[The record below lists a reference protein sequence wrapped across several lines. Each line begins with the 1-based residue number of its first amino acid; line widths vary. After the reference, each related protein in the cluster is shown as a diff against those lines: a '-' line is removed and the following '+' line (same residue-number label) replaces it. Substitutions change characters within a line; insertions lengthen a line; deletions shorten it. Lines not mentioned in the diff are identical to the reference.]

1 MRKMTAIMN
10 LAAAAALAGIL
21 LTGCSTEADE
31 TTAATTAAEAETTT
45 AAVGESAVTTNQ
57 MAGYIKEDL
66 EAEGAEVFV
75 IDTANDFA
83 ELASRIEDVVSS
95 GTDGI
100 VLVSADPNQVAN
112 QLQDAFDADIPVFGC
127 DSGFIDGMQ
136 INATSDNYQMGE
148 LIVRYLFDDLMG
160 GKGTVIA
167 LTHRPHP
174 GVVKRCEAFDDIIK
188 EYPDIKLI
196 TEQHVPAEQPIN
208 DAQDIVANLLTA
220 NPEKDSIT
228 AVFAAWDEPA
238 IGATKALQ
246 EAGRDEV
253 IVTGVDGNEQAI
265 EMINADTM
273 LVVVDVNNPSL
284 TECEEL
290 ISYAKT
296 VVVFDHHRQTKDVIA
311 NATLSYVEP
320 FASSACEMIAEMLQ
334 YMDEKIKLRPSEADA
349 MYAGILIDTDN
360 FLTKTGVRT
369 FEAAAYL
376 RRSGADVMRV
386 RKMFR
391 SDIDSYRQKA
401 DGVRNAEMVLGMF
414 AVSVFEPKEGPESPI
429 VLTAKVANE
438 MLNIAGVRAS
448 FVIAQLGDDVKI
460 SARSIDDVNVQII
473 MERMGGGG
481 HANIAAAQFTNTTKE
496 EVKEQLVNLL
506 EEMYK
511 EGDI

>member
-1 MRKMTAIMN
+1 MRKIKTIMS

-31 TTAATTAAEAETTT
+31 KTTTAAETTT
-45 AAVGESAVTTNQ
+45 AAATEAASGTETEAEKTEGGALAGKKISVMTPYLTSVTTNQ

-220 NPEKDSIT
+220 NPDKDSIT

-238 IGATKALQ
+238 IGAAKALQ

-253 IVTGVDGNEQAI
+253 IVTGVDGNEQAV
-265 EMINADTM
+265 EMIKDGTNLKATVKQNFEGMADI
-273 LVVVDVNNPSL
+273 V
-284 TECEEL
+284 CEQMDKYFAGEEIEKGEMYAPAEL
-290 ISYAKT
+290 IT
-296 VVVFDHHRQTKDVIA
+296 QE
-311 NATLSYVEP
+311 NA
-320 FASSACEMIAEMLQ
+320 Q
-334 YMDEKIKLRPSEADA
+334 
-349 MYAGILIDTDN
+349 
-360 FLTKTGVRT
+360 
-369 FEAAAYL
+369 
-376 RRSGADVMRV
+376 
-386 RKMFR
+386 
-391 SDIDSYRQKA
+391 
-401 DGVRNAEMVLGMF
+401 
-414 AVSVFEPKEGPESPI
+414 
-429 VLTAKVANE
+429 
-438 MLNIAGVRAS
+438 
-448 FVIAQLGDDVKI
+448 
-460 SARSIDDVNVQII
+460 
-473 MERMGGGG
+473 
-481 HANIAAAQFTNTTKE
+481 
-496 EVKEQLVNLL
+496 
-506 EEMYK
+506 
-511 EGDI
+511 

>member
-1 MRKMTAIMN
+1 MRKMKTIMS
-10 LAAAAALAGIL
+10 LAAAVALAGIL

-31 TTAATTAAEAETTT
+31 KTAVTAAPTEAAATEAASGTGTEAEKIEGGALAGKKISVMTPYLT
-45 AAVGESAVTTNQ
+45 SVTTNQ

-136 INATSDNYQMGE
+136 INATSDNYQMCE
-148 LIVRYLFDDLMG
+148 L
-160 GKGTVIA
+160 IA

-220 NPEKDSIT
+220 NPDKDSIT

-238 IGATKALQ
+238 IGAAKALQ

-253 IVTGVDGNEQAI
+253 IVTGVDGNEQAV
-265 EMINADTM
+265 EMIKDGTNLKATVKQNFEGMADI
-273 LVVVDVNNPSL
+273 V
-284 TECEEL
+284 CEQIDKYFAGEEIEKGEMYAPAEL
-290 ISYAKT
+290 IT
-296 VVVFDHHRQTKDVIA
+296 QE
-311 NATLSYVEP
+311 NA
-320 FASSACEMIAEMLQ
+320 Q
-334 YMDEKIKLRPSEADA
+334 
-349 MYAGILIDTDN
+349 
-360 FLTKTGVRT
+360 
-369 FEAAAYL
+369 
-376 RRSGADVMRV
+376 
-386 RKMFR
+386 
-391 SDIDSYRQKA
+391 
-401 DGVRNAEMVLGMF
+401 
-414 AVSVFEPKEGPESPI
+414 
-429 VLTAKVANE
+429 
-438 MLNIAGVRAS
+438 
-448 FVIAQLGDDVKI
+448 
-460 SARSIDDVNVQII
+460 
-473 MERMGGGG
+473 
-481 HANIAAAQFTNTTKE
+481 
-496 EVKEQLVNLL
+496 
-506 EEMYK
+506 
-511 EGDI
+511 